1 MEEFYSI
8 EQAKLTLNV
17 ARELWGALTQHDWD
31 MDYEENQVQKIEL
44 ASPYWG
50 ARRCHFVNIKHET
63 DDAQDACSAPG
74 SDSEMLKLYLETDW
88 DRILQS
94 ARYYFS

>member
-1 MEEFYSI
+1 MNI
-8 EQAKLTLNV
+8 

-94 ARYYFS
+94 ARYYFSGLIA